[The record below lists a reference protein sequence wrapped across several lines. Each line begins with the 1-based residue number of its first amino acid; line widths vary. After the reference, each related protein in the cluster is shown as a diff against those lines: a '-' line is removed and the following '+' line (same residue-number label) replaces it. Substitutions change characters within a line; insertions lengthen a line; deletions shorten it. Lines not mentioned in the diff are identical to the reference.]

1 VSPGQRQRAE
11 SELAAAA
18 EALRA
23 AMALLGLGLTRD
35 AISRL
40 YYAVF
45 HAARAALVSRGL
57 HAKTHSGQRS
67 RFVATFGPA
76 PTIGRLLKLRIDA
89 DYRSQPP
96 GETGAELA
104 SLVEEATTFVER
116 CRGLVSEAIAAGI
129 DDPDPPPD
137 V

>member
-1 VSPGQRQRAE
+1 VSPGQWQRAE

-23 AMALLGLGLTRD
+23 AMALLG
-35 AISRL
+35 
-40 YYAVF
+40 
-45 HAARAALVSRGL
+45 ARAALVSRGL